1 MHFILSVSLLLCSSL
16 LLEAKELWKSNEP
29 IANSHI
35 KANYKSSESGIIS
48 FSTGGG
54 SIALKTKDN
63 TSGIVEFA
71 ASQKVGSKGR
81 LKAWING
88 EHVGEII
95 EFENQK
101 SQTGNISKFFVSSD
115 KQAKETFDL
124 SKDFTTYVRFK
135 TKGNGTLFSKAAPDE
150 KWIENGK
157 VLYIDEGRLVYD
169 IGWKGQISGGKK
181 VNDNQWHEVLLVTR
195 SGNVKLFLDGKLIQ
209 SKKDFAAKTPAE
221 SIFQIGKCS
230 IDFGGNFDGNISNVR
245 HWKRALNDKE
255 SLLAVSKKIDET
267 NTPDFN
273 WKPISKNN
281 DPTINQTQPSV
292 INGFVANIAKIKS
305 QKKQR

>member
-95 EFENQK
+95 EFED
-101 SQTGNISKFFVSSD
+101 I
-115 KQAKETFDL
+115 ELL
-124 SKDFTTYVRFK
+124 S
-135 TKGNGTLFSKAAPDE
+135 
-150 KWIENGK
+150 
-157 VLYIDEGRLVYD
+157 
-169 IGWKGQISGGKK
+169 
-181 VNDNQWHEVLLVTR
+181 
-195 SGNVKLFLDGKLIQ
+195 LIH
-209 SKKDFAAKTPAE
+209 
-221 SIFQIGKCS
+221 I
-230 IDFGGNFDGNISNVR
+230 
-245 HWKRALNDKE
+245 
-255 SLLAVSKKIDET
+255 
-267 NTPDFN
+267 
-273 WKPISKNN
+273 
-281 DPTINQTQPSV
+281 
-292 INGFVANIAKIKS
+292 
-305 QKKQR
+305 

>member
-29 IANSHI
+29 IGNSHI

-54 SIALKTKDN
+54 SISLRTKDN

-71 ASQKVGSKGR
+71 ASQQVGSKGR

-157 VLYIDEGRLVYD
+157 E
-169 IGWKGQISGGKK
+169 
-181 VNDNQWHEVLLVTR
+181 
-195 SGNVKLFLDGKLIQ
+195 
-209 SKKDFAAKTPAE
+209 
-221 SIFQIGKCS
+221 
-230 IDFGGNFDGNISNVR
+230 
-245 HWKRALNDKE
+245 
-255 SLLAVSKKIDET
+255 
-267 NTPDFN
+267 
-273 WKPISKNN
+273 
-281 DPTINQTQPSV
+281 
-292 INGFVANIAKIKS
+292 
-305 QKKQR
+305 